1 VTAQLEATTACRGGF
16 NTLLLVG
23 TQASYRDGFIF
34 RGDTEPPEQL
44 QVQPTQTPIDAYYM
58 NIHEH
63 LVNNAPL
70 IITPEYARN
79 IVAIVDACRKSSEMK
94 QVVKMG

>member
-1 VTAQLEATTACRGGF
+1 
-16 NTLLLVG
+16 
-23 TQASYRDGFIF
+23 
-34 RGDTEPPEQL
+34 
-44 QVQPTQTPIDAYYM
+44 M